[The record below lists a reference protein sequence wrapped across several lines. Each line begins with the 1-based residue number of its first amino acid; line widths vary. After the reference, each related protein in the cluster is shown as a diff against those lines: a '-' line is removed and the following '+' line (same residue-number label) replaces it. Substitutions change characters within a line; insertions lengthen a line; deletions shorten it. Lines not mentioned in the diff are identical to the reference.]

1 MTPHKN
7 SQNFACFTLLFKS
20 LKFILKKKNKKKKK
34 KRKRTLEDWTWCK
47 QSLT

>member
-7 SQNFACFTLLFKS
+7 SQNFACLNILFKI
-20 LKFILKKKNKKKKK
+20 LKFNLKKKKKKKKK